1 METHTIVHS
10 SLGAYNDEGRAPRRS
25 AAPAVEM
32 EEDVVGL
39 GSYGKTLT
47 VLFTDEDLEPEDEC
61 EDDD

>member
-1 METHTIVHS
+1 METHTTVQS
-10 SLGAYNDEGRAPRRS
+10 SLGSYNDEGRAPRRS
-25 AAPAVEM
+25 ATPAVEM